1 MRQVVYSICGLL
13 LLCAVGDARQADG
26 TAAAAPTV
34 VTSQAATSSPEI
46 DSFAAQIAQ
55 QIEKKHL
62 KAVLVIGAAGEDPA
76 KLTQDGQEI
85 GDEISAALTKNANGF
100 QVVDRATLRDFLRK
114 NGVSETMTVSDV
126 LANWIARFAKVAGYV
141 VIQIGA
147 FSNGKVKIAAN
158 LYRTEL
164 GDVTLLGTT
173 KTELALSDEQ
183 KRVGFRPLDPDWN
196 KPTMSIEAAKKLPDE
211 RSPKCASCLPP
222 QFSDYIRHAVGRSA
236 EEGVGMYVTVF
247 PDGSVGELAVLK
259 PGTFGM
265 TTIAVDTILQ
275 KWHFKPALDANGK
288 PMAFR
293 SFVEI
298 SFQSY

>member
-13 LLCAVGDARQADG
+13 LLSAVCDARQAAG

-34 VTSQAATSSPEI
+34 ATSQVPTSSPEI
-46 DSFAAQIAQ
+46 GSFAAQIAQ

-62 KAVLVIGAAGEDPA
+62 KAVLVIGAVGGDPG

-85 GDEISAALTKNANGF
+85 GDRVSAALTKNANGF
-100 QVVDRATLRDFLRK
+100 QVVDRATLRDLLRK
-114 NGVSETMTVSDV
+114 NGVSETMAVSDV
-126 LANWIARFAKVAGYV
+126 LANWVARLAKVAGYV

-147 FSNGKVKIAAN
+147 FPNGKVKIAAN

-173 KTELALSDEQ
+173 KTELELSDEQ
-183 KRVGFRPLDPDWN
+183 KRVGFRPLDSDWN
-196 KPTMSIEAAKKLPDE
+196 KPTLSIEDTKKLPPD
-211 RSPKCASCLPP
+211 RSPKCASCPPP
-222 QFSDYIRHAVGRSA
+222 QFSDSFRHAVGRSA
-236 EEGVGMYVTVF
+236 EESVGMYVTVF
-247 PDGSVGELAVLK
+247 RDGSVGELALVK
-259 PGTFGM
+259 PGPVGM
-265 TTIAVDTILQ
+265 TTIAVNTILQ